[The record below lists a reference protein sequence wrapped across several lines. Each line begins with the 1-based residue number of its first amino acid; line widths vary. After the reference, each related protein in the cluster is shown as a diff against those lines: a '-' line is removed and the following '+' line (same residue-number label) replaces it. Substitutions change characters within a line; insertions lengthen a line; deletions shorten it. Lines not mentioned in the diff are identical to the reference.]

1 MPATFTGGNTDGTSV
16 VPAVFN
22 DGDTEPADFNG
33 FFLIQSDTG
42 VLESNALADG
52 DTVEQYTQRDIHIFS
67 YATQVNTIDGVNFTQ
82 NFGREI
88 QTVPGAHEI
97 NADLTWRQSEII
109 TEPVDPFLNGQA
121 LLTDFS
127 NDITTPVS
135 YTHLTLPTI
144 YSV

>member
-52 DTVEQYTQRDIHIFS
+52 DTCCLCIQVRD
-67 YATQVNTIDGVNFTQ
+67 
-82 NFGREI
+82 
-88 QTVPGAHEI
+88 VPLWLYHPVVSPV
-97 NADLTWRQSEII
+97 DLTTIHA
-109 TEPVDPFLNGQA
+109 TCQA
-121 LLTDFS
+121 S
-127 NDITTPVS
+127 
-135 YTHLTLPTI
+135 
-144 YSV
+144 